1 MSSIRAIESTFHIN
15 LRSVQELIDFDR
27 TVLDAAVQI
36 IDGLRV
42 SVDQNHPALA
52 DRIGNAVQML
62 RNVRTNDSMRS
73 HYETIYNQ
81 CVVLLVSHFGSALH
95 SIFRLSAPTRL
106 ASSAEKDALKDE
118 LKFSLA
124 ELNELDFQ
132 MRERIGDLLVSKRD
146 ISFQDMQSTRRAFKG
161 YLGVEIGSGAHV
173 NNIILAQAARNA
185 IVHSGA
191 VIDVKFVKQ
200 VSGAKPRDLKLQVAE
215 GERLAFVPAEVEQVA
230 SNMREF
236 VANITRQLDAP
247 PAKNVF

>member
-1 MSSIRAIESTFHIN
+1 MFT
-15 LRSVQELIDFDR
+15 
-27 TVLDAAVQI
+27 
-36 IDGLRV
+36 
-42 SVDQNHPALA
+42 LA
-52 DRIGNAVQML
+52 
-62 RNVRTNDSMRS
+62 
-73 HYETIYNQ
+73 
-81 CVVLLVSHFGSALH
+81 
-95 SIFRLSAPTRL
+95 APTRL

-132 MRERIGDLLVSKRD
+132 VRERIGDLLVSKRD

-215 GERLAFVPAEVEQVA
+215 GERLAFVPSEVEQVA

-236 VANITRQLDAP
+236 VANIVRQLVDGQAGSP
-247 PAKNVF
+247 G